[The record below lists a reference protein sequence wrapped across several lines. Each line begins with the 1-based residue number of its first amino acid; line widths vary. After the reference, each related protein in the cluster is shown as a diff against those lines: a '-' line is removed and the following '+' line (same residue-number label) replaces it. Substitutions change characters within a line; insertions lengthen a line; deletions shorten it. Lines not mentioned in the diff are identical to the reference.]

1 MPRRRLTEGRGG
13 GADGGRQT
21 RRRLPAL
28 RPTRRGRGPA
38 PDFSRG
44 GKGKAHSIRA
54 DLFVSS
60 EERLRIPSGGQT
72 GEGGE
77 AVIKG
82 EGEKNF
88 V

>member
-1 MPRRRLTEGRGG
+1 MAGDRRGG
-13 GADGGRQT
+13 GGGGFLLFARRGGRY
-21 RRRLPAL
+21 
-28 RPTRRGRGPA
+28 PA